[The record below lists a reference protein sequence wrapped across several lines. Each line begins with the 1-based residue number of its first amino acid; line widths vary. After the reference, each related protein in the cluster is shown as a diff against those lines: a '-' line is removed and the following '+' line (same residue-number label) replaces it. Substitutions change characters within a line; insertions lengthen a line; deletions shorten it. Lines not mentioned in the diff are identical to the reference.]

1 MKDKQE
7 LTTFQQELIDAAL
20 KLSDASYKAG
30 QLCESDPN
38 LGDQLQ
44 NRTEAA
50 LRALVARAVD
60 IHDSSEKPI
69 IKTTNIKLQ
78 QLMGSQYD

>member
-7 LTTFQQELIDAAL
+7 LTKFQQDLLDAAL

-30 QLCESDPN
+30 QLCDSDPN

-44 NRTEAA
+44 YRAEAA

-60 IHDSSEKPI
+60 IRES
-69 IKTTNIKLQ
+69 
-78 QLMGSQYD
+78 